1 MTPMKNVER
10 TNPSSDRQA
19 DNNDFIGPC
28 VYWDSIYKENL
39 TISIFWIYFWFIA
52 FNWSGHA

>member
-39 TISIFWIYFWFIA
+39 TISIF
-52 FNWSGHA
+52 